1 MSFWV
6 LLGMT
11 IFMHTTMKGIKN
23 LTEGPILN
31 QLFAL
36 AMPIMATSF
45 IQMAYSLTDMAWVG
59 RLGSEAIAAVGSVG
73 LLTWMTTSISLLNK
87 VGSEVSVGQA
97 IGMKDET
104 AARSFATHNLTLS
117 LIISVVW
124 ATILFSFASPIIR
137 VYELKEHITLD
148 AVNYLRIV
156 ATAFPFVFMS
166 AAFTGIF
173 NASGR
178 SKIPF
183 TVNGIGL
190 LTNMIL
196 DPLFIFVFDW
206 KTDGAAWATWI
217 AQATVFSLFVYQLK
231 IKQILWD
238 DFRFIC
244 KLKKLYTIRIVK
256 IGLPV
261 ATLNA
266 LFAFVN
272 MFLGRTASTVGGH
285 IGLMAMTTSGQIEA
299 ITWNTSQGFSTALS
313 AFVAQNYA
321 ARKVSRVMKALKST
335 LFMTLI
341 FGTVCSLLFIF
352 CGNNIFAIFVPEKE
366 AYEAGGLALRIDGY
380 SQLFMMLEITMQG
393 VFYGMGRTIPPA
405 IISVSCNYLRIPMA
419 LWFVSMGW
427 GLPGIWWTISI
438 TSILKGIIILVW
450 FLLIKKKTLDKMNDN
465 TN

>member
-1 MSFWV
+1 MPFKRD
-6 LLGMT
+6 
-11 IFMHTTMKGIKN
+11 MKGIKN
-23 LTEGPILN
+23 LTEGPILR
-31 QLFAL
+31 QLFML

-59 RLGSEAIAAVGSVG
+59 RLGSETIAAVGSVG
-73 LLTWMTTSISLLNK
+73 LLTWMTTSLALLNK

-104 AARSFATHNLTLS
+104 AAKCFATHNITLS
-117 LIISVVW
+117 LIVSAIW
-124 ATILFSFASPIIR
+124 AFVLFTFAPFIIR
-137 VYELKEHITLD
+137 FYELEAHIATD
-148 AVNYLRIV
+148 AINYLRIV
-156 ATAFPFVFMS
+156 STAFPFVFMS

-173 NASGR
+173 NAGGR

-183 TVNGIGL
+183 TINGIGL
-190 LTNMIL
+190 VANMIL

-206 KTDGAAWATWI
+206 KTDGAALATWL
-217 AQATVFSLFVYQLK
+217 AQACVFGLFVYQLK
-231 IKQILWD
+231 FKKILWE
-238 DFRFIC
+238 DFRFLG
-244 KLKKLYTIRIVK
+244 KLKSIYTKKIIK

-261 ATLNA
+261 ATLNT

-321 ARKVSRVMKALKST
+321 ARKISRVMKALKST
-335 LFMTLI
+335 LYMTLV
-341 FGTVCSLLFIF
+341 FGTLCSLLFIF
-352 CGNNIFAIFVPEKE
+352 YGNNVFAIFVPEKE

-380 SQLFMMLEITMQG
+380 SQLFMMLEIVIQG

-405 IISVSCNYLRIPMA
+405 IISISCNYLRIPMA
-419 LWFVSMGW
+419 MLFVSFGW
-427 GLPGIWWTISI
+427 GLPGIWWTICI
-438 TSILKGIIILVW
+438 TSIIKGIIILIW
-450 FLLIKKKTLDKMNDN
+450 FLTIKKKMLDKLAKQEIE
-465 TN
+465 TY

>member
-1 MSFWV
+1 MPFKRN
-6 LLGMT
+6 
-11 IFMHTTMKGIKN
+11 MKGVKN
-23 LTEGPILN
+23 LTEGPILR
-31 QLFAL
+31 QLFML

-45 IQMAYSLTDMAWVG
+45 IQMAYSLTDIAWVG

-73 LLTWMTTSISLLNK
+73 LLVWMTNSLALLNK

-97 IGMKDET
+97 IGMRDER
-104 AARSFATHNLTLS
+104 AAHSFTTHNLTLS
-117 LIISVVW
+117 LMIALVW
-124 ATILFSFASPIIR
+124 ASILFVFASPIISI
-137 VYELKEHITLD
+137 YELEGHIAKD
-148 AVNYLRIV
+148 AVSYLRIV
-156 ATAFPFVFMS
+156 STAFPFVFMS

-183 TVNGIGL
+183 TINSIGL
-190 LTNMIL
+190 AINMAL

-217 AQATVFSLFVYQLK
+217 AQACVFMLFVYQLK
-231 IKQILWD
+231 IKKILWD
-238 DFRFIC
+238 DFRFFGR
-244 KLKKLYTIRIVK
+244 LKRSYTMKIVR

-272 MFLGRTASTVGGH
+272 MFLGRTASSVGGH
-285 IGLMAMTTSGQIEA
+285 IGLTAMTTSGQIEA

-321 ARKVSRVMKALKST
+321 AHKIERIIKALKTT
-335 LFMTLI
+335 LWMTLI
-341 FGTVCSLLFIF
+341 FGMICSLAFIF
-352 CGNNIFAIFVPEKE
+352 FGNNIFAIFVPEKE

-380 SQLFMMLEITMQG
+380 SQLFMMLEIVMQG

-405 IISVSCNYLRIPMA
+405 VISITCNYLRIPMA
-419 LWFVSMGW
+419 LILVSFGW
-427 GLPGIWWTISI
+427 GLSGIWWSISI
-438 TSILKGIIILVW
+438 TSIMKGIICAIW
-450 FLLIKKKTLDKMNDN
+450 FFCIKKKALTP
-465 TN
+465 TNEHN

>member
-1 MSFWV
+1 
-6 LLGMT
+6 
-11 IFMHTTMKGIKN
+11 MKGIKH
-23 LTEGPILN
+23 LTEGPILR

-97 IGMKDET
+97 IGMRDEV
-104 AARSFATHNLTLS
+104 AARGFATHNLTLS
-117 LIISVVW
+117 LMISLVW
-124 ATILFSFASPIIR
+124 ASILFLFSVPI
-137 VYELKEHITLD
+137 VEFYELESHIAHN

-156 ATAFPFVFMS
+156 STAFPFVFMS
-166 AAFTGIF
+166 AAATGIF

-183 TVNGIGL
+183 TINGLGL
-190 LTNMIL
+190 LINMVL
-196 DPLFIFVFDW
+196 DPLFIFVLDW

-217 AQATVFSLFVYQLK
+217 AQASVFLLFVHQLK
-231 IKQILWD
+231 FKKILWE
-238 DFRFIC
+238 DFRFFGS
-244 KLKKLYTIRIVK
+244 LKRSYTTKIVR

-261 ATLNA
+261 ALLNS

-272 MFLGRTASTVGGH
+272 MFLGRTASSVGGH

-321 ARKVSRVMKALKST
+321 AKKIERVMKALKST
-335 LFMTLI
+335 LLMTLI
-341 FGTVCSLLFIF
+341 FGTICSLLFIF
-352 CGNNIFAIFVPEKE
+352 CGNQIFAIFVPERE

-380 SQLFMMLEITMQG
+380 SQLFMMLEITLQG
-393 VFYGMGRTIPPA
+393 VFYGMGRTVPPA
-405 IISVSCNYLRIPMA
+405 IISIGCNYLRIPMA
-419 LWFVSMGW
+419 LLFVSLGW
-427 GLPGIWWTISI
+427 GLPGIWWTICL

-450 FLLIKKKTLDKMNDN
+450 FMVIKKKTLDKI
-465 TN
+465 

>member
-1 MSFWV
+1 MPFKRD
-6 LLGMT
+6 
-11 IFMHTTMKGIKN
+11 MKGIKN
-23 LTEGPILN
+23 LTEGPILR
-31 QLFAL
+31 QLFML

-73 LLTWMTTSISLLNK
+73 LLTWMTTSLALLNK

-104 AARSFATHNLTLS
+104 AAKCFATHNITLS
-117 LIISVVW
+117 LIVSAIW
-124 ATILFSFASPIIR
+124 AFVLFTFAPFIIR
-137 VYELKEHITLD
+137 LYELEAHIATD
-148 AVNYLRIV
+148 AINYLRIV
-156 ATAFPFVFMS
+156 STAFPFVFMS

-173 NASGR
+173 NAGGR

-183 TVNGIGL
+183 TINGIGL
-190 LTNMIL
+190 VANMIL

-206 KTDGAAWATWI
+206 KTDGAALATWL
-217 AQATVFSLFVYQLK
+217 AQACVFGLFVYQLK
-231 IKQILWD
+231 FKKILWE
-238 DFRFIC
+238 DFRFLG
-244 KLKKLYTIRIVK
+244 KLKSIYTKKIIK

-261 ATLNA
+261 ATLNT

-321 ARKVSRVMKALKST
+321 ARKISRVMKALKST
-335 LFMTLI
+335 LYMTLV
-341 FGTVCSLLFIF
+341 FGTLCSLLFIF
-352 CGNNIFAIFVPEKE
+352 YGNNVFAIFVPEKE

-380 SQLFMMLEITMQG
+380 SQLFMMLEIVIQG

-405 IISVSCNYLRIPMA
+405 IISISCNYLRIPMA
-419 LWFVSMGW
+419 MLFVSFGW
-427 GLPGIWWTISI
+427 GLPGIWWTICI
-438 TSILKGIIILVW
+438 TSIIKGIIILIW
-450 FLLIKKKTLDKMNDN
+450 FLTIKKKTLDKLAKQEIE
-465 TN
+465 TY

>member
-1 MSFWV
+1 
-6 LLGMT
+6 
-11 IFMHTTMKGIKN
+11 MKGIKN
-23 LTEGPILN
+23 LTEGHILK

-73 LLTWMTTSISLLNK
+73 LLTWMTTSLALLNK
-87 VGSEVSVGQA
+87 VGAEVSVGQS

-117 LIISVVW
+117 LIISFVW
-124 ATILFSFASPIIR
+124 ASILFGFAVSI
-137 VYELKEHITLD
+137 VDFYELKRHIANN
-148 AVNYLRIV
+148 AVHYLRIV
-156 ATAFPFVFMS
+156 STAFPFVFMS
-166 AAFTGIF
+166 AAATGIF

-183 TVNGIGL
+183 TINSIGL
-190 LTNMIL
+190 VINMVL
-196 DPLFIFVFDW
+196 DPLFIFIFDW

-217 AQATVFSLFVYQLK
+217 AQACVFALFVYQLK
-231 IKQILWD
+231 FKQILWD
-238 DFRFIC
+238 NFRFFG
-244 KLKKLYTIRIVK
+244 KLKRIYTTRIIQ

-261 ATLNA
+261 ASLNA

-285 IGLMAMTTSGQIEA
+285 LGLMAMTTSGQIEA

-321 ARKVSRVMKALKST
+321 ARKMERVMKALKST
-335 LFMTLI
+335 LLMTFI
-341 FGTVCSLLFIF
+341 FGTICSLLFIF
-352 CGNNIFAIFVPEKE
+352 CGNQIFAIFVPERE

-380 SQLFMMLEITMQG
+380 SQLFMMLEITLQG
-393 VFYGMGRTIPPA
+393 VFYGIGRTMPPA
-405 IISVSCNYLRIPMA
+405 IISISCNYLRIPMA
-419 LWFVSMGW
+419 LLFVSFGW
-427 GLPGIWWTISI
+427 GLAGIWWCISI
-438 TSILKGIIILVW
+438 TSIMKGIIIFVW
-450 FLLIKKKTLDKMNDN
+450 FLIIKKKSLD
-465 TN
+465 